1 MEKNIFARLIAS
13 ALNLQERAVANTLA
27 LLEEGCT
34 IPFISRYRKERTGGL
49 DEVQIAAI
57 SDRFDKLKE
66 IDLSDFVKNH
76 PEFETIWNALN
87 QREAF
92 ANTANLLAVGDMIE
106 FVVDPTFPTYEGQYQ
121 ILLTVMKGGERKVL
135 NILSSQTDKYYNLAE
150 LRKAIDE
157 EYQAFVREHPNDVFV
172 FSKKATAWA
181 KRPGLIDYDFSGNG
195 IIDSTRKPYG
205 KIQEIRLLACDEEVL
220 DEADDIL
227 GEELE
232 ELNRESR
239 YCYTP
244 TEIGKAFGL
253 DGRDLNSFLAD
264 QKIIRW
270 ARGQWQLTQKYLHR
284 ELTAN
289 RYSYVHGRDGRR
301 KLVSRLV
308 WTEKGREF
316 IMDMIKR

>member
-1 MEKNIFARLIAS
+1 MKQTAIQISINNSNNNQNAEQRMTSLEIAQLSGKQHKDVLKAIRNMESAWEKVNGRNFALVDYKDQKGELRPCYLLSKTECLYIATKFNDE
-13 ALNLQERAVANTLA
+13 ARAKLVIRWQE
-27 LLEEGCT
+27 LEE
-34 IPFISRYRKERTGGL
+34 ERL
-49 DEVQIAAI
+49 MEMQ
-57 SDRFDKLKE
+57 
-66 IDLSDFVKNH
+66 
-76 PEFETIWNALN
+76 
-87 QREAF
+87 
-92 ANTANLLAVGDMIE
+92 
-106 FVVDPTFPTYEGQYQ
+106 
-121 ILLTVMKGGERKVL
+121 
-135 NILSSQTDKYYNLAE
+135 
-150 LRKAIDE
+150 
-157 EYQAFVREHPNDVFV
+157 
-172 FSKKATAWA
+172 
-181 KRPGLIDYDFSGNG
+181 
-195 IIDSTRKPYG
+195 KPKQ

-232 ELNRESR
+232 KLNRESR

-253 DGRDLNSFLAD
+253 DGRDLNSFLSD

>member
-1 MEKNIFARLIAS
+1 MKQTAIQISINNSVNNNQNAEQRMTSLEIAQLSGKQHKDVLKAIRNMESAWEKVDGRNFALVDYKDQKGELRPCYLLSKTECLYIATKFNDE
-13 ALNLQERAVANTLA
+13 ARAKLVIRWQE
-27 LLEEGCT
+27 LEE
-34 IPFISRYRKERTGGL
+34 ERL
-49 DEVQIAAI
+49 M
-57 SDRFDKLKE
+57 E
-66 IDLSDFVKNH
+66 IQQPK
-76 PEFETIWNALN
+76 
-87 QREAF
+87 Q
-92 ANTANLLAVGDMIE
+92 
-106 FVVDPTFPTYEGQYQ
+106 
-121 ILLTVMKGGERKVL
+121 
-135 NILSSQTDKYYNLAE
+135 
-150 LRKAIDE
+150 
-157 EYQAFVREHPNDVFV
+157 
-172 FSKKATAWA
+172 
-181 KRPGLIDYDFSGNG
+181 
-195 IIDSTRKPYG
+195 

-232 ELNRESR
+232 KLNRESR
-239 YCYTP
+239 FCYTP

-253 DGRDLNSFLAD
+253 DGRDLNSFLSD

>member
-1 MEKNIFARLIAS
+1 MKQTAMTISFNSSVNNNQNGEQRMTSLEIAQLSGKQHKDVLKAIRNMESAWEKVNGRNFALVDYKDQKGELRPCYLLSKTECLYIATKFNDE
-13 ALNLQERAVANTLA
+13 ARAKLVIRWQE
-27 LLEEGCT
+27 LEE
-34 IPFISRYRKERTGGL
+34 ERL
-49 DEVQIAAI
+49 M
-57 SDRFDKLKE
+57 E
-66 IDLSDFVKNH
+66 IQQPK
-76 PEFETIWNALN
+76 
-87 QREAF
+87 Q
-92 ANTANLLAVGDMIE
+92 
-106 FVVDPTFPTYEGQYQ
+106 
-121 ILLTVMKGGERKVL
+121 
-135 NILSSQTDKYYNLAE
+135 
-150 LRKAIDE
+150 
-157 EYQAFVREHPNDVFV
+157 
-172 FSKKATAWA
+172 
-181 KRPGLIDYDFSGNG
+181 
-195 IIDSTRKPYG
+195 

-232 ELNRESR
+232 KLNRESR
-239 YCYTP
+239 FCYTP

-253 DGRDLNSFLAD
+253 DGRDLNSFLSD

>member
-1 MEKNIFARLIAS
+1 MTISFNSSVNNNQNGEQRMTSLEIAQLSGKQHKDVLKAIRNMESAWEKVNGRNFALVDYKDQKGELRPCYLLSKTECLYIATKFNDE
-13 ALNLQERAVANTLA
+13 ARAKLVIRWQE
-27 LLEEGCT
+27 LEE
-34 IPFISRYRKERTGGL
+34 ERL
-49 DEVQIAAI
+49 M
-57 SDRFDKLKE
+57 E
-66 IDLSDFVKNH
+66 I
-76 PEFETIWNALN
+76 
-87 QREAF
+87 Q
-92 ANTANLLAVGDMIE
+92 
-106 FVVDPTFPTYEGQYQ
+106 
-121 ILLTVMKGGERKVL
+121 
-135 NILSSQTDKYYNLAE
+135 
-150 LRKAIDE
+150 
-157 EYQAFVREHPNDVFV
+157 
-172 FSKKATAWA
+172 
-181 KRPGLIDYDFSGNG
+181 
-195 IIDSTRKPYG
+195 KPKQ

-232 ELNRESR
+232 KLNRESR
-239 YCYTP
+239 FCYTP
-244 TEIGKAFGL
+244 TEIGKVFGM
-253 DGRDLNSFLAD
+253 DGRDLNSFLSD

>member
-1 MEKNIFARLIAS
+1 MKQTAIQISINNSVNNNQNGEQRMTSLEIAQLSGKQHKDVLKAIRNMESAWEKVNGRNFALVDYKDQKGELRPCYLLSKTECLYIATKFNDE
-13 ALNLQERAVANTLA
+13 ARAKLVIRWQE
-27 LLEEGCT
+27 LEE
-34 IPFISRYRKERTGGL
+34 ERL
-49 DEVQIAAI
+49 MEMQQP
-57 SDRFDKLKE
+57 K
-66 IDLSDFVKNH
+66 
-76 PEFETIWNALN
+76 
-87 QREAF
+87 Q
-92 ANTANLLAVGDMIE
+92 
-106 FVVDPTFPTYEGQYQ
+106 
-121 ILLTVMKGGERKVL
+121 
-135 NILSSQTDKYYNLAE
+135 
-150 LRKAIDE
+150 
-157 EYQAFVREHPNDVFV
+157 
-172 FSKKATAWA
+172 
-181 KRPGLIDYDFSGNG
+181 
-195 IIDSTRKPYG
+195 

-239 YCYTP
+239 FCYTP
-244 TEIGKAFGL
+244 TEIGKVFGM
-253 DGRDLNSFLAD
+253 DGRDLNSFLSD

>member
-1 MEKNIFARLIAS
+1 MKQTAMTISFNSSVNNNQNGEQRMTSLEIAQLSGKQHKDVLKAIRNMESAWEKVNGRNFALVDYKDQKGELRPCYLLSKTECLYIATKFNDE
-13 ALNLQERAVANTLA
+13 ARAKLVIRWQE
-27 LLEEGCT
+27 LEE
-34 IPFISRYRKERTGGL
+34 ERL
-49 DEVQIAAI
+49 M
-57 SDRFDKLKE
+57 E
-66 IDLSDFVKNH
+66 I
-76 PEFETIWNALN
+76 
-87 QREAF
+87 Q
-92 ANTANLLAVGDMIE
+92 
-106 FVVDPTFPTYEGQYQ
+106 
-121 ILLTVMKGGERKVL
+121 
-135 NILSSQTDKYYNLAE
+135 
-150 LRKAIDE
+150 
-157 EYQAFVREHPNDVFV
+157 
-172 FSKKATAWA
+172 
-181 KRPGLIDYDFSGNG
+181 
-195 IIDSTRKPYG
+195 KPKQ

-232 ELNRESR
+232 KLNRESR
-239 YCYTP
+239 FCYTP

-253 DGRDLNSFLAD
+253 DGRDLNSFLSD

-316 IMDMIKR
+316 VIDLINDNVKI

>member
-1 MEKNIFARLIAS
+1 MKQTAMTISFNSSVNNNQNGEQRMTSLEIAQLSGKQHKDVLKAIRNMESAWEKVNGRNFALVDYKDLKGELRPCYLLSKTECLYIATKFNDE
-13 ALNLQERAVANTLA
+13 ARAKLVIRWQE
-27 LLEEGCT
+27 LEE
-34 IPFISRYRKERTGGL
+34 ERL
-49 DEVQIAAI
+49 M
-57 SDRFDKLKE
+57 E
-66 IDLSDFVKNH
+66 I
-76 PEFETIWNALN
+76 
-87 QREAF
+87 Q
-92 ANTANLLAVGDMIE
+92 
-106 FVVDPTFPTYEGQYQ
+106 
-121 ILLTVMKGGERKVL
+121 
-135 NILSSQTDKYYNLAE
+135 
-150 LRKAIDE
+150 
-157 EYQAFVREHPNDVFV
+157 
-172 FSKKATAWA
+172 
-181 KRPGLIDYDFSGNG
+181 
-195 IIDSTRKPYG
+195 KPKQ

-232 ELNRESR
+232 KLNRESR
-239 YCYTP
+239 FCYTP
-244 TEIGKAFGL
+244 TEIGKVFGM

>member
-1 MEKNIFARLIAS
+1 MTISFNSSVNNNQNGEQRMTSLEIAQLSGKQHKDVLKAIRNMESAWEKVNGRNFALVDYKDLKGELRPCYLLSKTECLYIATKFNDE
-13 ALNLQERAVANTLA
+13 ARAKLVIRWQE
-27 LLEEGCT
+27 LEE
-34 IPFISRYRKERTGGL
+34 ERL
-49 DEVQIAAI
+49 M
-57 SDRFDKLKE
+57 E
-66 IDLSDFVKNH
+66 I
-76 PEFETIWNALN
+76 
-87 QREAF
+87 Q
-92 ANTANLLAVGDMIE
+92 
-106 FVVDPTFPTYEGQYQ
+106 
-121 ILLTVMKGGERKVL
+121 
-135 NILSSQTDKYYNLAE
+135 
-150 LRKAIDE
+150 
-157 EYQAFVREHPNDVFV
+157 
-172 FSKKATAWA
+172 
-181 KRPGLIDYDFSGNG
+181 
-195 IIDSTRKPYG
+195 KPKQ

-232 ELNRESR
+232 KLNRESR
-239 YCYTP
+239 FCYTP

-253 DGRDLNSFLAD
+253 DGRDLNSFLSD

-316 IMDMIKR
+316 IMDMLRD

>member
-1 MEKNIFARLIAS
+1 MKQTAIQISINNSVNNNQNGEQRMTSLEIAQLSGKQHKDVLKAIRNMESAWEKVNGRNFALVDYRDQKGELRPCYLLSKTECLYIATKFNDEARARLV
-13 ALNLQERAVANTLA
+13 LRWQE
-27 LLEEGCT
+27 LE
-34 IPFISRYRKERTGGL
+34 KERL
-49 DEVQIAAI
+49 VEQ
-57 SDRFDKLKE
+57 
-66 IDLSDFVKNH
+66 
-76 PEFETIWNALN
+76 
-87 QREAF
+87 
-92 ANTANLLAVGDMIE
+92 
-106 FVVDPTFPTYEGQYQ
+106 
-121 ILLTVMKGGERKVL
+121 
-135 NILSSQTDKYYNLAE
+135 
-150 LRKAIDE
+150 
-157 EYQAFVREHPNDVFV
+157 
-172 FSKKATAWA
+172 
-181 KRPGLIDYDFSGNG
+181 
-195 IIDSTRKPYG
+195 KPKQ

-232 ELNRESR
+232 KLNRESR
-239 YCYTP
+239 FCYTP
-244 TEIGKAFGL
+244 TEIGKVFGM
-253 DGRDLNSFLAD
+253 DGSDLNSFLAD

>member
-1 MEKNIFARLIAS
+1 MTSLEIAQLSGKQHKDVLKAIRNMESAWEKVNGRNFALVDYKDQKGELRPCYLLSKTECLYIATKFNDE
-13 ALNLQERAVANTLA
+13 ARAKLVIRWQE
-27 LLEEGCT
+27 LEE
-34 IPFISRYRKERTGGL
+34 ERL
-49 DEVQIAAI
+49 M
-57 SDRFDKLKE
+57 E
-66 IDLSDFVKNH
+66 I
-76 PEFETIWNALN
+76 
-87 QREAF
+87 Q
-92 ANTANLLAVGDMIE
+92 
-106 FVVDPTFPTYEGQYQ
+106 
-121 ILLTVMKGGERKVL
+121 
-135 NILSSQTDKYYNLAE
+135 
-150 LRKAIDE
+150 
-157 EYQAFVREHPNDVFV
+157 
-172 FSKKATAWA
+172 
-181 KRPGLIDYDFSGNG
+181 
-195 IIDSTRKPYG
+195 KPKQ

-253 DGRDLNSFLAD
+253 DGRDLNSFLSD

-270 ARGQWQLTQKYLHR
+270 ARGQWQLTPKYLHR

>member
-1 MEKNIFARLIAS
+1 MKQTAIQISINNSVNNNQNGEQRMTSLEIAQLSGKQHKDVLKAIRNMESAWEKVNGRNFALVDYKDQKGELRPCYLLSKTECLYIATKFNDE
-13 ALNLQERAVANTLA
+13 ARAKLVIRWQE
-27 LLEEGCT
+27 LEE
-34 IPFISRYRKERTGGL
+34 ERL
-49 DEVQIAAI
+49 MEMQQ
-57 SDRFDKLKE
+57 LK
-66 IDLSDFVKNH
+66 
-76 PEFETIWNALN
+76 
-87 QREAF
+87 Q
-92 ANTANLLAVGDMIE
+92 
-106 FVVDPTFPTYEGQYQ
+106 
-121 ILLTVMKGGERKVL
+121 
-135 NILSSQTDKYYNLAE
+135 
-150 LRKAIDE
+150 
-157 EYQAFVREHPNDVFV
+157 
-172 FSKKATAWA
+172 
-181 KRPGLIDYDFSGNG
+181 
-195 IIDSTRKPYG
+195 

-232 ELNRESR
+232 KLNRESR
-239 YCYTP
+239 FCYTP
-244 TEIGKAFGL
+244 TEIGKVFGM
-253 DGRDLNSFLAD
+253 DGRDLNSFLSD